1 MRHLDPSDMA
11 DMLGALGH
19 PDRLRLLLALD
30 EGARDVSTLSSS
42 LRLSQPR
49 TSQHLRLLAAHGLV
63 TSNKEGRRV
72 FYELAEPELL
82 AWLEV
87 GGRFVPPP

>member
-1 MRHLDPSDMA
+1 MA

>member
-1 MRHLDPSDMA
+1 MRHLEPASMA

-19 PDRLRLLLALD
+19 HDRLRILLALD
-30 EGARDVSTLSSS
+30 EGELDVSTLAST

-49 TSQHLRLLAAHGLV
+49 TSQHLRLLAAYGLV
-63 TSNKEGRRV
+63 SSHREGRRV
-72 FYELAEPELL
+72 FYRLGEPELL

-87 GGRFVPPP
+87 GGRFVHDP